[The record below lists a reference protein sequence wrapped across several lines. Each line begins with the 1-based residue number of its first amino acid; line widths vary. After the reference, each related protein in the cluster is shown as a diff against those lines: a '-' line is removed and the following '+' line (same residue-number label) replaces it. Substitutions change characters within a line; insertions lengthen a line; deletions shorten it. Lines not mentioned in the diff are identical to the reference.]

1 MKLWIQLPAQR
12 PTGKEDP
19 KAYLDIIG
27 KVKRA
32 DTEISFQPVPAGP
45 GISSLGGFG
54 YQGIRFF
61 NDRAILQNARRAE
74 GEGFDAVVMSC
85 YFDPA
90 LKPARQLMSIPVVG
104 ASESSMLMANLMGL
118 RFAVVTS
125 DYRFV
130 DDMMENIRSYG
141 MAERAIAVRP
151 VRAIN
156 LDEKAFLGCLGGKF
170 QNLVEDFTQV
180 GRGCIQDGA
189 QVLIAG
195 CGAMSP
201 ALTQAGLLQIDR
213 VPVIDPLIAGI
224 KVAEMMV
231 DWKQGG
237 FPAVSRRGF
246 FEDIP
251 AEIYDQAS
259 RAGLG

>member
-19 KAYLDIIG
+19 KGYLEIIA
-27 KVKRA
+27 KVKRP

-61 NDRAILQNARRAE
+61 NDREILRNARRAE
-74 GEGFDAVVMSC
+74 AEGYDAVVMSC

-90 LKPARQLMSIPVVG
+90 VKPARQLMSIPVVG
-104 ASESSMLMANLMGL
+104 AAESSMLMANLMGL

-130 DDMMENIRSYG
+130 DDMTETIHAYG
-141 MAERAIAVRP
+141 MDARAISVRP

-180 GRGCIQDGA
+180 AKGCIEDGA
-189 QVLIAG
+189 QVVIAG

-201 ALTQAGLLQIDR
+201 ALTQAGLFQIQK

-224 KVAEMMV
+224 KVAEMMA
-231 DWKQGG
+231 DWRRGG
-237 FPAVSRRGF
+237 LPAVSRRGL
-246 FEDIP
+246 FEEIP
-251 AEIYDQAS
+251 TEIYDQAAK
-259 RAGLG
+259 AGLI